1 MSKLEQHSD
10 FTWYPSE
17 GIRHEFRRTIYCD
30 GVVIYNFITETD
42 NFYDALEVT
51 EGQYYDGL
59 SNARAHQRKMN
70 ARRSDEQNG

>member
-10 FTWYPSE
+10 
-17 GIRHEFRRTIYCD
+17 
-30 GVVIYNFITETD
+30 FITETD

-51 EGQYYDGL
+51 AGQYYEAL
-59 SNARAHQRKMN
+59 SNAMEHQRKMN